1 MTLTIKLITIILCF
15 ISTAFAH
22 EIKSVKG
29 NRALIEIDTS
39 ELDLLSVGQEVFAI
53 NNESGNKA
61 ALLKIKQIKDTKAIA
76 EILKGKVKPGFTL
89 QDNSKTESTTE
100 STTET
105 TTEPITTNASF
116 QRMPRNN
123 FGINLGYLS
132 QTMNAKV
139 IKTTGTDTTNMA
151 GSGMSFGGFYEVA
164 FGRSFTGVIKA
175 QYEQFNVIGTINNP
189 PGCSETTNCN
199 ALFNFLSLYGSGK
212 LYLYQDKVR
221 LWTSAGLGMSTPV
234 SKSSTA
240 LDVSQSS
247 MLQTYTVSL
256 GIDYQLSRR
265 NYFNMS
271 VDMIQFFPSSTV
283 TSSMSGLSFS
293 YAWNSF

>member
-1 MTLTIKLITIILCF
+1 MKTILQYTVLIFF
-15 ISTAFAH
+15 IATTAIAH

-39 ELDLLSVGQEVFAI
+39 ELDLLSEDQEVFAI
-53 NNESGNKA
+53 NNETGKKA

-89 QDNSKTESTTE
+89 QGKSNTEASVEATP
-100 STTET
+100 
-105 TTEPITTNASF
+105 EPNASASF

-151 GSGMSFGGFYEVA
+151 GSGLSLGGFYEVA
-164 FGRSFTGVIKA
+164 FGRSFTGVVKA
-175 QYEQFNVIGTINNP
+175 QYEQFNVSGTINNP
-189 PGCSETTNCN
+189 PGCSDSTSCN

-212 LYLYQDKVR
+212 IYFYQDKIRIWSSV
-221 LWTSAGLGMSTPV
+221 GLGMSLPT
-234 SKSSTA
+234 SKTSTA

-256 GIDYQLSRR
+256 GLDYQLSRR
-265 NYFNMS
+265 NYLNMS
-271 VDMIQFFPSSTV
+271 IDMIQFFPSSTV

-293 YAWNSF
+293 YAWNTF